1 MSGQP
6 AAWPGAPS
14 AEQLRE
20 LVEHWHTL
28 ATLPDDVP
36 SRELALALMPAN
48 VTPRQ
53 FLALRDS
60 VFWTAEQAD
69 QFRREAR
76 AFAEVFA
83 RGLHPARARRFRGD
97 VRTEVRCKRRGHEL
111 AVVYPS
117 SVAPVLVR
125 WTACRPKSLRWLL
138 MALDAD
144 PWFHDESPIR
154 FETAL
159 LDGSRL
165 DAEHVLVC
173 RCGVSRIDGATLAA
187 SRRTVIVGRV
197 PRASARRTAQIW

>member
-1 MSGQP
+1 MIGQP
-6 AAWPGAPS
+6 AARPEAPS

-20 LVEHWHTL
+20 LVGHWRTL
-28 ATLPDDVP
+28 ATLPDDVS
-36 SRELALALMPAN
+36 SRELAVAWMPAN

-53 FLALRDS
+53 FRALLDS

-97 VRTEVRCKRRGHEL
+97 VRTEVRCERRGHEL

-125 WTACRPKSLRWLL
+125 RTVCRPKSLGWLL
-138 MALDAD
+138 MARDSD
-144 PWFHDESPIR
+144 PWFHDGSPIR
-154 FETAL
+154 FETAV
-159 LDGSRL
+159 LDGPRL

-173 RCGVSRIDGATLAA
+173 RCGVSRIDGATIAA
-187 SRRTVIVGRV
+187 SRRTVIARRV
-197 PRASARRTAQIW
+197 PGRL